1 MAIKNVALL
10 GANGG
15 LGPAMLEAL
24 LSAQFDLV
32 VLKREGSKSSDEY
45 PSSVTIARIPDDLNL
60 DSLVK
65 VLRGVD
71 ALVVTIKGSQTVS
84 TLTPRI
90 PPKTAGVDNNR
101 GVRWLTAEGWL
112 GYLHRVANVR
122 ECSVARLADLDF
134 GEPYHFQISKLSSR
148 PMLT

>member
-84 TLTPRI
+84 TLTPLI
-90 PPKTAGVDNNR
+90 PRKTARVDNNR
-101 GVRWLTAEGWL
+101 RVR
-112 GYLHRVANVR
+112 
-122 ECSVARLADLDF
+122 
-134 GEPYHFQISKLSSR
+134 
-148 PMLT
+148 